1 MKSLRKNILANS
13 YTKHLNHLRNIFS
26 SKNIKK
32 LAQYNITYYNC
43 LVLLLF
49 SIGEGRI
56 KVSTLDGSPD
66 DGLTIRAA
74 LKALAAKSVGGSFRW
89 AVNTSLSGDLQ
100 VQVTKSFS
108 LPKNTHLK

>member
-1 MKSLRKNILANS
+1 MPC
-13 YTKHLNHLRNIFS
+13 S
-26 SKNIKK
+26 SP
-32 LAQYNITYYNC
+32 
-43 LVLLLF
+43 F

-100 VQVTKSFS
+100 VQVTKSFFS
-108 LPKNTHLK
+108 SKKHILKAMGENSSQIGLHYSAKIKI